1 MENERELVEGVLRG
15 QPAPFVA
22 LVRRY
27 QGLVFHVVGSLLE
40 NPADQEELCQ
50 ETFLRVYRKLHTFEH
65 GSLKAWIAR
74 VARNVTL
81 NHLRRR
87 AVYQEKITDSL
98 TPEHRQRVDYDSA
111 QRSSSDN
118 RLMAKQLRR
127 AVEELPKPS
136 GDIVQLYYFEELSIR
151 EVGAILDLPSGT
163 VKSHLFRARQ
173 KLKECLRGGSDEPM
187 VR

>member
-1 MENERELVEGVLRG
+1 MEDERLLVEGVLRG
-15 QPAPFVA
+15 QGAPCVT

-27 QGLVFHVVGSLLE
+27 QGLVFHVVGSFL
-40 NPADQEELCQ
+40 NNSADREELCQ
-50 ETFLRVYRKLHTFEH
+50 ETFLRVFQKMHTFEH

-87 AVYQEKITDSL
+87 SVYQEKLTDSL
-98 TPEHRQRVDYDSA
+98 TPEHRQRIEHA
-111 QRSSSDN
+111 GARRSSNDD
-118 RLMAKQLRR
+118 LWFEPLRR
-127 AVEELPKPS
+127 AVERLPKPS
-136 GDIVQLYYFEELSIR
+136 GDIVKLYYYEELSIQ

-163 VKSHLFRARQ
+163 VKSHLYRARQ
-173 KLKECLRGGSDEPM
+173 KLKDSLEGGSDDSM